1 LGEWPAL
8 LGTEL
13 FAKLQAGMKP
23 TILIIDDDPEIRKLY
38 QARFKA
44 AGFSVHLA
52 SNGDA
57 GVKLALAE
65 KPAVILLDL
74 MMPVKGG
81 LGALDILKTMPETRA
96 IPIGIITAY
105 PVDEYRVKSDR
116 SGAALFLSKAE
127 TPPGEV
133 VQKVTNLLNNRD

>member
-1 LGEWPAL
+1 
-8 LGTEL
+8 
-13 FAKLQAGMKP
+13 MKP

-44 AGFSVHLA
+44 AHFVVHLA
-52 SNGDA
+52 SNGDD
-57 GVKLALAE
+57 GVKTALSE

-81 LGALDILKTMPETRA
+81 LGALDILKTMPETRN
-96 IPIGIITAY
+96 IPIVIVTAY
-105 PVDEYRVKSDR
+105 PVDEYRAKSDR

-133 VQKVTNLLNNRD
+133 VAKIQKILGIKS